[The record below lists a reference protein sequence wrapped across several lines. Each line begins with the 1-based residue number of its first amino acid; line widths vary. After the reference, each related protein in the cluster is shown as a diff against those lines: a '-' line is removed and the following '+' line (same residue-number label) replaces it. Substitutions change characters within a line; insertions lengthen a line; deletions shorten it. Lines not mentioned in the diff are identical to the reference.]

1 MMGLVEWKLR
11 WKALI
16 HRREFNRDIDD
27 ELSFHLALRQQS
39 MREQDPRRVR
49 LRFGNA
55 TRIGE
60 DLRELRGWGFA
71 ERLWQDFSYAL
82 RQLRRNPGF
91 AAGAILPLA
100 LAIGCIASVLTLT
113 DAVLFR
119 PTGVKD
125 PGRIAAI
132 YTLSRSQN
140 RYLSDSYPDFRDI
153 SALSGLVDSTGAYL
167 RSSLS
172 VRIKEGAER
181 MNAELVTGDYFRAAG
196 ITPALGRP
204 LTPDDDRPGSPP
216 VALAS
221 YSLWETRY
229 ARSPSILGSIVWINQ
244 VPFTIVGVMPQG
256 YQGMLLDWYPDCS
269 LWTSLVHFDRIFPS
283 NTAGDFHNRR
293 EIQMLMMLARLHRGV
308 TVSQLQAALDVL
320 APRVAARPDYRFIA
334 FKSGEARFFP
344 AYRAGTLHFLWMLLA
359 VSAAAV
365 AIACFNLASLLLAR
379 AASRQH
385 EIGTRLAIGASRF
398 RVIQQFVVENA
409 VLAMGACALSLPVAF
424 AATYWLRDAPIMD
437 GFTLSLDLSPDGRAL
452 AAGMLAGLITAL
464 AAGIVPALRASKN
477 RDCRPFR
484 PLLAKWGAVPAFRQ
498 WDLFIAAQ
506 IACAMTIL
514 VPAAMLAQ
522 NLRDLGHAHLGYDPR
537 GVLLG
542 STDVEQAGQL
552 DRLTHE
558 LLADLRS
565 QAPEAA
571 LASTSLPTVM
581 RSSLDVSIDSNSWK
595 PVSFNWISDGYFNLL
610 RIPILSGRAILA
622 SDDRH
627 SQPVVVLNQS
637 AASLLWP
644 GENPVGHRL
653 HLRAESMDREVVG
666 VVEDIRLRP
675 LGRPLAPEPYLFLPL
690 FQKAGSTGLEI
701 HVRTPGPPLLFTGV
715 LRQVLARVA
724 PDTSLANLRTLT
736 DQVDEG
742 LKPMHLAAQATG
754 AVSLLG
760 ILLAV
765 AGMFAACAYRVTQ
778 QRKEIAIRIAIGAE
792 PRRVIRSF
800 TSRGLWI
807 GIAGA
812 CLGLLP
818 ALWGARLLR
827 ASIIGASAPR
837 MWLFIAAAIVLM
849 LASSL
854 AAFAAARRIA
864 RVQPSDVLRVQ

>member
-1 MMGLVEWKLR
+1 MMGITELKLR
-11 WKALI
+11 WRALI
-16 HRREFNRDIDD
+16 HRRAFNRDIDD
-27 ELSFHLALRQQS
+27 ELSFHLALRQHS
-39 MREQDPRRVR
+39 MRAQDIPNSSAARR
-49 LRFGNA
+49 RFGNP
-55 TRIGE
+55 TRVGE
-60 DLRELRGWGFA
+60 DLREMRGWGFA
-71 ERLWQDFSYAL
+71 ERLWQDLRYAL

-100 LAIGCIASVLTLT
+100 LAIGCIASVFTLT

-125 PGRIAAI
+125 PSRITAI

-153 SALSGLVDSTGAYL
+153 GALSGLIDSTGAYL
-167 RSSLS
+167 RTSLG
-172 VRIKEGAER
+172 VRISQGSER

-196 ITPALGRP
+196 ITPALGRA
-204 LTPDDDRPGSPP
+204 LTPDDDRPGAPA

-221 YSLWETRY
+221 YSLWETRF
-229 ARSPSILGSIVWINQ
+229 AKSPSILGFVIWINQ

-269 LWTSLVHFDRIFPS
+269 LWTPLVHFDRIFPS
-283 NTAGDFHNRR
+283 NTAGDFRHRR
-293 EIQMLMMLARLHRGV
+293 EIQMLMLLARLRPGV
-308 TVSQLQAALDVL
+308 NLPQLQAALDVL
-320 APRVAARPDYRFIA
+320 APRVAARSDYRFIA
-334 FKSGEARFFP
+334 FPSSEARFFP
-344 AYRAGTLHFLWMLLA
+344 AYRTGTLHFLWMLLA

-385 EIGTRLAIGASRF
+385 EIGTRLAIGASRS
-398 RVIQQFVVENA
+398 RVLQQFMIENA
-409 VLAMGACALSLPVAF
+409 VLAMAACALSLPAAF

-452 AAGMLAGLITAL
+452 TAGMLAGLITAI
-464 AAGIVPALRASKN
+464 AAGILPALRASKN
-477 RDCRPFR
+477 RGSALFR
-484 PLLAKWGAVPAFRQ
+484 PPLAKWVAVPAFRQ
-498 WDLFIAAQ
+498 WDIFIAAQ

-522 NLRDLGHAHLGYDPR
+522 NLRDLGSAHLGYDPR

-542 STDVEQAGQL
+542 STAIQQVSGPGPAL
-552 DRLTHE
+552 LTE
-558 LLADLRS
+558 LRS

-571 LASTSLPTVM
+571 LASTALPSVM
-581 RSSLDVSIDSNSWK
+581 RSAWDVTTNAISWE
-595 PVSFNWISDGYFNLL
+595 PVSFSWVSDGYFDLL
-610 RIPILSGRAILA
+610 RIPILSGRAILS
-622 SDDRH
+622 SDDPR

-644 GENPVGHRL
+644 GENPVGRRL
-653 HLRAESMDREVVG
+653 RLRAESADREVVG

-690 FQKAGSTGLEI
+690 FQSRSTGLVI
-701 HVRTPGPPLLFTGV
+701 HVRTLGPPLQFAST
-715 LRQVLARVA
+715 LRQIVARIA
-724 PDTSLANLRTLT
+724 PDAALADIRTLT
-736 DQVDEG
+736 SQVDDG

-792 PRRVIRSF
+792 PGRVIRAF
-800 TSRGLWI
+800 ASRGMWI
-807 GIAGA
+807 GITGA

-827 ASIIGASAPR
+827 ASIAGANLPSTP
-837 MWLFIAAAIVLM
+837 LYIAAALALAI
-849 LASSL
+849 ASSL